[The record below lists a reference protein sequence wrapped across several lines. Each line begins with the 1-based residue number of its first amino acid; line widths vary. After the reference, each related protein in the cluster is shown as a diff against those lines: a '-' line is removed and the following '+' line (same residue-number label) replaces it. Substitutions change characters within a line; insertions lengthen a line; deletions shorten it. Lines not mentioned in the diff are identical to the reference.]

1 MYKNTNPYGE
11 PDPNAKINLYG
22 EPKTNEPKYVQPQA
36 TAPWDS
42 EQVPTIVGT
51 GANPWISDPK
61 IPEHVKFDVDLSKG
75 STLYELIDKF
85 KKTIEN
91 YPDDLPTIIYAVCGT
106 DFKCSDFQSFV
117 HYLKTLTRPSPEL
130 VFRGI
135 IHSEFGWLL
144 FEPNLTVLQGST
156 FMYEPT
162 KLHVWLKNCQYSD
175 AILKNITLGF
185 KFNYDYP
192 KQLTL
197 GDLES
202 IGFKFDFS
210 E

>member
-11 PDPNAKINLYG
+11 PDPNAKTNLYG
-22 EPKTNEPKYVQPQA
+22 EPKTNEPNYVQPQV

-85 KKTIEN
+85 KKAIEI
-91 YPDDLPTIIYAVCGT
+91 YPDDLPIYVYVVSGSE
-106 DFKCSDFQSFV
+106 FKCVDFQLFLY
-117 HYLKTLTRPSPEL
+117 YLKTLKRLNLQL

-135 IHSEFGWLL
+135 VHSEFGWLL
-144 FEPNLTVLQGST
+144 FEPNLTIMQGST

-162 KLHVWLKNCQYSD
+162 KLHVWLKACQYKD
-175 AILKNITLGF
+175 DILKNIVIGF

-202 IGFKFDFS
+202 IGFKL
-210 E
+210 EIAN